1 MSIEL
6 LDQLQNAQ
14 DCLAQG
20 DINAVAEVY
29 RRMLNNDHEHLE
41 AQVGI
46 NSLFPEDWARRP
58 FSERFQH
65 VVQLCKQRQFHLAQ
79 EHASILVK
87 EFPNKAIIFALLG
100 RVKAELGLFQDA
112 VDNFNNA
119 FRLKPYYAQAYNDL
133 GLYYQMRGDHAN
145 ALDNLNKAIH
155 HKPDFAAAYRNLSV
169 FKEFE
174 QGDPLFERMANIL
187 SLENISVDDRI
198 HLNFALG
205 KAHEDVASFSIA
217 LEHFQAGNKLRSEQ
231 AGYDFSRDAERYMRI
246 RSLFQ
251 GRIPRLLSREFSCD
265 TTPIFILGMPRS
277 GSTLVEQILAS
288 HSLVKGGG
296 ELPLLGKAIGDLQLK
311 GRVLQ
316 REHMLKIRESYLSSV
331 KKISPKTSFVTDKM
345 PHNFLWIGFMLCALP
360 EAKIIHV
367 KRDARATCWSI
378 FKHYLSNKENGFTHS
393 LDDIVKYYKMYSALM
408 EFWRTQF
415 PNQIYEL
422 SYEDLTEHPE
432 VKTRDV
438 LNHIGL
444 DWDPR
449 CMEFYTSTQPVLTAS
464 SAQVRRGI
472 YSDSSAQWKNYQPF
486 TQAMEVEL
494 ADF

>member
-119 FRLKPYYAQAYNDL
+119 FRLKPDYAQAYNDL

-205 KAHEDVASFSIA
+205 KAHEDVASF
-217 LEHFQAGNKLRSEQ
+217 
-231 AGYDFSRDAERYMRI
+231 
-246 RSLFQ
+246 
-251 GRIPRLLSREFSCD
+251 
-265 TTPIFILGMPRS
+265 
-277 GSTLVEQILAS
+277 
-288 HSLVKGGG
+288 
-296 ELPLLGKAIGDLQLK
+296 
-311 GRVLQ
+311 
-316 REHMLKIRESYLSSV
+316 
-331 KKISPKTSFVTDKM
+331 
-345 PHNFLWIGFMLCALP
+345 
-360 EAKIIHV
+360 
-367 KRDARATCWSI
+367 
-378 FKHYLSNKENGFTHS
+378 
-393 LDDIVKYYKMYSALM
+393 
-408 EFWRTQF
+408 
-415 PNQIYEL
+415 
-422 SYEDLTEHPE
+422 
-432 VKTRDV
+432 
-438 LNHIGL
+438 
-444 DWDPR
+444 
-449 CMEFYTSTQPVLTAS
+449 
-464 SAQVRRGI
+464 
-472 YSDSSAQWKNYQPF
+472 
-486 TQAMEVEL
+486 
-494 ADF
+494 